1 MKAQEE
7 AMQPFS
13 KESEAEIK
21 ALKEDMQLVLKK
33 EAEAQVSVKLLSW
46 CTKISCFLIFKSHL
60 WVLFLQKEIS
70 ALRLSLAH
78 QQSEGDATKDN
89 TDHKVWLLLH
99 FESLRQCLDISIP

>member
-33 EAEAQVSVKLLSW
+33 EAEAQVSVKLLS
-46 CTKISCFLIFKSHL
+46 
-60 WVLFLQKEIS
+60 
-70 ALRLSLAH
+70 
-78 QQSEGDATKDN
+78 
-89 TDHKVWLLLH
+89 
-99 FESLRQCLDISIP
+99 